1 MKVFP
6 VILIALAVAGSLAWW
21 WSLAGRPKVRRELWP
36 TFCFRPVPWGAFD
49 VLAAFFLVL
58 LMAGLPW
65 DRWLFTANSL
75 GNDDRPDASAVSPS
89 AVPGQKEDGRRS
101 HAVAFEDRSLPGD
114 DEFQNAVPQ
123 DAESRGAQPSD
134 SEFRGAES
142 QDAQFSASESDRER
156 SHGLWILL
164 QDRPTFTTF
173 LLCFLVAV
181 VAAPVMEETLFR
193 LLFQGWLATCEWRLR
208 RRLKGWYFSRN
219 RETERLPILRPR
231 WFGIIPV
238 LVVAVCFSLIHVRST
253 SDVLSAEGIL
263 AIMLCQVCGYGVAFP
278 MLVLWLK
285 CVRGVGARA
294 WGLTQATFWP
304 DVLLGLR
311 WFATL
316 ALPIYGLQ
324 AGLSAITPESV
335 VVDPLT
341 LFPFGLV
348 AGVLCLRSGRVLPA
362 IIFHMA
368 LNGTSLALA
377 VVLLLSGASL

>member
-1 MKVFP
+1 MKILPLV
-6 VILIALAVAGSLAWW
+6 LIAFAVAGSLAWW

-36 TFCFRPVPWGAFD
+36 AFRFQPVPWGAFD
-49 VLAAFFLVL
+49 VLTAFFLVL

-65 DRWLFTANSL
+65 DQWLFTANTMGS
-75 GNDDRPDASAVSPS
+75 GDRFAGIAASPS
-89 AVPGQKEDGRRS
+89 GLSGPSRNGQPSD
-101 HAVAFEDRSLPGD
+101 AITFVDRSFPGD
-114 DEFQNAVPQ
+114 DELQDAVPQ
-123 DAESRGAQPSD
+123 DAESRGAQSAD
-134 SEFRGAES
+134 SEFQDAES
-142 QDAQFSASESDRER
+142 QDARSSASESDRKR

-164 QDRPTFTTF
+164 QDRPTFTTL

-193 LLFQGWLATCEWRLR
+193 LLFQGWLAKCEWRMR
-208 RRLKGWYFSRN
+208 RRLKAWYFSRN
-219 RETERLPILRPR
+219 RETKRLPILRPR
-231 WFGIIPV
+231 WFGVFPV

-253 SDVLSAEGIL
+253 ADVPSAESIL
-263 AIMLCQVCGYGVAFP
+263 AIMLCQVCGYAVAFP
-278 MLVLWLK
+278 FLVLWLK
-285 CVRGVGARA
+285 WARGVGARV
-294 WGLTQATFWP
+294 WGLTHETFWP